1 MSFLQAYNKISKQSS
16 SQLAVADVNM
26 LTSFTSKMPI
36 HAYFNMTEED
46 FENMSPDLKETFIKN
61 YFESKLFYYSF
72 NNNCLFKYL
81 LIYHDIVKIL
91 FSFF

>member
-16 SQLAVADVNM
+16 SQLAVADVTM
-26 LTSFTSKMPI
+26 LASFTSKMPI
-36 HAYFNMTEED
+36 HAYFNMTED

-81 LIYHDIVKIL
+81 LIYHDILKIL

>member
-16 SQLAVADVNM
+16 SQLAVADVTM
-26 LTSFTSKMPI
+26 LASFTLKMPI

-81 LIYHDIVKIL
+81 LIYHDILKIL